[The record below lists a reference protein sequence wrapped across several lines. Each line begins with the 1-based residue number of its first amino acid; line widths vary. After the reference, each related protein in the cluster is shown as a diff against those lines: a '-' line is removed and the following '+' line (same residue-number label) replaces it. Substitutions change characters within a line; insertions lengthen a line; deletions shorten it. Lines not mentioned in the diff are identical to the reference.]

1 MILNF
6 ILTGFYIG
14 KIRYA
19 PGTFGTLLAIPI
31 FLLIYDLSLI
41 IKISFVFLLFLISLF
56 LLDLSYKKKI
66 FKNIDD
72 KSIVIDEVIGYLIFI
87 IFFDNTLLI
96 LFASFLIFRLFDIL
110 KPYPISLIDKKM
122 KNAFGVILDDI
133 IAGLFSG
140 LTLFVIIHVLK

>member
-6 ILTGFYIG
+6 IITGFYIG

-41 IKISFVFLLFLISLF
+41 LKISFVFLLFLISLF

-87 IFFDNTLLI
+87 IFFDNTLII
-96 LFASFLIFRLFDIL
+96 LLASFLIFRLFDIL
-110 KPYPISLIDKKM
+110 KPYPIYLIDKKM

-133 IAGLFSG
+133 IAGIFSG
-140 LTLFVIIHVLK
+140 LTLFVIIHALK

>member
-1 MILNF
+1 MILKF

-14 KIRYA
+14 KIKYA

-31 FLLIYDLSLI
+31 FLLIYDFNLI
-41 IKISFVFLLFLISLF
+41 TKISIVFLLFLISLF
-56 LLDLSYKKKI
+56 LLSQSYKKQV
-66 FKNIDD
+66 FKDIDD

-87 IFFDNTLLI
+87 IFFDNTLFV
-96 LFASFLIFRLFDIL
+96 LFSSFLIFRLFDIV

-122 KNAFGVILDDI
+122 KNALGVILDDI

-140 LTLFVIIHVLK
+140 ITLFIIIHVLK

>member
-6 ILTGFYIG
+6 IITGFYIG

-31 FLLIYDLSLI
+31 FLLICDLSLI

>member
-1 MILNF
+1 MILKF

-14 KIRYA
+14 KIKYA

-31 FLLIYDLSLI
+31 FLLIYDFNLI
-41 IKISFVFLLFLISLF
+41 TKISIVFLLFLISLF
-56 LLDLSYKKKI
+56 LLIQSYKKQV
-66 FKNIDD
+66 FKDIDD

-87 IFFDNTLLI
+87 VFFDNTLFV
-96 LFASFLIFRLFDIL
+96 LFSSFLIFRLFDIV

-122 KNAFGVILDDI
+122 KNALGVILDDI

-140 LTLFVIIHVLK
+140 ITLFIIIHALK

>member
-1 MILNF
+1 MILKF

-14 KIRYA
+14 KIKYA

-31 FLLIYDLSLI
+31 FLLIYDFNLI
-41 IKISFVFLLFLISLF
+41 TKISIVFLLFLISLF
-56 LLDLSYKKKI
+56 LLIQSYKKQV
-66 FKNIDD
+66 FKDIDD

-87 IFFDNTLLI
+87 IFFDNTLFV
-96 LFASFLIFRLFDIL
+96 LFSSFLIFRLFDIV

-122 KNAFGVILDDI
+122 KNALGVILDDI

-140 LTLFVIIHVLK
+140 ITLFIIIHALK

>member
-1 MILNF
+1 MILKF
-6 ILTGFYIG
+6 ILTGFYVG
-14 KIRYA
+14 KIKYA

-31 FLLIYDLSLI
+31 FLLIYDFNLI
-41 IKISFVFLLFLISLF
+41 TKISIVFLLFLISLF
-56 LLDLSYKKKI
+56 LLSQSYKKQV
-66 FKNIDD
+66 FKDIDD

-87 IFFDNTLLI
+87 VFFDNTLFV
-96 LFASFLIFRLFDIL
+96 LFSSFLIFRLFDIV

-140 LTLFVIIHVLK
+140 ITLFIIIHVLK

>member
-1 MILNF
+1 MILKF

-14 KIRYA
+14 KIKYA

-31 FLLIYDLSLI
+31 FLLIYDFNLI
-41 IKISFVFLLFLISLF
+41 TKISIVFLLFLISLF
-56 LLDLSYKKKI
+56 LLSQSYKKQV
-66 FKNIDD
+66 FKDIDD

-87 IFFDNTLLI
+87 VFFDNTLFV
-96 LFASFLIFRLFDIL
+96 LFSSFFIFRLFDIV

-122 KNAFGVILDDI
+122 KNALGVILDDI

-140 LTLFVIIHVLK
+140 ITLFIIIHALK

>member
-1 MILNF
+1 MILKF

-14 KIRYA
+14 KIKYA

-31 FLLIYDLSLI
+31 FLLIYDFNLI
-41 IKISFVFLLFLISLF
+41 TKISIVFLLFLISLF
-56 LLDLSYKKKI
+56 LLSQSYKKQV
-66 FKNIDD
+66 FKDIDD

-87 IFFDNTLLI
+87 VFFDNTLFV
-96 LFASFLIFRLFDIL
+96 LFSSFLIFRLFDII

-122 KNAFGVILDDI
+122 KNALGVILDDI

-140 LTLFVIIHVLK
+140 ITLFIIIHVLK

>member
-14 KIRYA
+14 KIKYA
-19 PGTFGTLLAIPI
+19 PGTFGTLLAVPI
-31 FLLIYDLSLI
+31 FLLIYDFNLI
-41 IKISFVFLLFLISLF
+41 IKISIVFLLFLISLF
-56 LLDLSYKKKI
+56 LLSQSYKKQV
-66 FKNIDD
+66 FKDIDD

-87 IFFDNTLLI
+87 VFFDNTLFV
-96 LFASFLIFRLFDIL
+96 LFSSFLIFRLFDIV

-140 LTLFVIIHVLK
+140 ITLFIIIHVLK

>member
-1 MILNF
+1 MILKF

-14 KIRYA
+14 KIKYA

-31 FLLIYDLSLI
+31 FLLIYDFNLI
-41 IKISFVFLLFLISLF
+41 IKISIVFLLFLISLF
-56 LLDLSYKKKI
+56 LLSQSYKKQV
-66 FKNIDD
+66 FKDIDD

-87 IFFDNTLLI
+87 VFFDNTLFV
-96 LFASFLIFRLFDIL
+96 LFSSFLIFRLFDIV

-122 KNAFGVILDDI
+122 KNALGVILDDI

-140 LTLFVIIHVLK
+140 ITLFIIIHVLK

>member
-1 MILNF
+1 MILKF

-14 KIRYA
+14 KIKYA

-31 FLLIYDLSLI
+31 FLLIYDFSLI
-41 IKISFVFLLFLISLF
+41 TKISIVFLLFLISLF
-56 LLDLSYKKKI
+56 LLSQSYKKQV
-66 FKNIDD
+66 FNDIDD

-87 IFFDNTLLI
+87 VFFDNTLFV
-96 LFASFLIFRLFDIL
+96 LFSSFLIFRLFDII

-122 KNAFGVILDDI
+122 KNALGVILDDI

-140 LTLFVIIHVLK
+140 ITLFIIIHVLK

>member
-1 MILNF
+1 MILKF

-14 KIRYA
+14 KIKYA

-31 FLLIYDLSLI
+31 FLLIYDFNLI
-41 IKISFVFLLFLISLF
+41 TKISIVFLLFLISLF
-56 LLDLSYKKKI
+56 LLSQSYKKQV
-66 FKNIDD
+66 FKDIDD

-87 IFFDNTLLI
+87 VFFDNTLFV
-96 LFASFLIFRLFDIL
+96 LFSSFFIFRLFDIV

-122 KNAFGVILDDI
+122 KNALGVILDDI

-140 LTLFVIIHVLK
+140 ITLFIIIHVLK

>member
-41 IKISFVFLLFLISLF
+41 IKISFVFLLFLTSIF

-96 LFASFLIFRLFDIL
+96 LLASFLIFRLFDIL

-122 KNAFGVILDDI
+122 KNAFGVILDDV
-133 IAGLFSG
+133 IAGIFSG

>member
-1 MILNF
+1 MILKF

-14 KIRYA
+14 KIKYA

-31 FLLIYDLSLI
+31 FLLIYDFNLI
-41 IKISFVFLLFLISLF
+41 TKISIVFLLFLISLF
-56 LLDLSYKKKI
+56 LLIQSYKKQV
-66 FKNIDD
+66 FKDIDD

-87 IFFDNTLLI
+87 VFFDNTLFV
-96 LFASFLIFRLFDIL
+96 LFSSFLIFRLFDIV

-122 KNAFGVILDDI
+122 KNALGVILDDI

-140 LTLFVIIHVLK
+140 ITLFVIIHVLK

>member
-1 MILNF
+1 MILKF

-14 KIRYA
+14 KIKYA

-31 FLLIYDLSLI
+31 FLLIYDFNLI
-41 IKISFVFLLFLISLF
+41 TKISIVFLLFLISLF
-56 LLDLSYKKKI
+56 LLSQSYKKQV
-66 FKNIDD
+66 FKDIDD

-87 IFFDNTLLI
+87 VFFDNTLFV
-96 LFASFLIFRLFDIL
+96 LFSSFLIFRLFDIV

-140 LTLFVIIHVLK
+140 ITLFIIIHVLK